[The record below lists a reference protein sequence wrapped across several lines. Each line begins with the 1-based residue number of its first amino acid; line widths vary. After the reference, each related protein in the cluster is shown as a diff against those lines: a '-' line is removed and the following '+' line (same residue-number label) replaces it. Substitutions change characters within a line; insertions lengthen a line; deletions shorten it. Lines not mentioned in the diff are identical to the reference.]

1 MPKPLAS
8 VSARFVDT
16 SMIVPLDSM
25 KVVPLCG
32 AATSVMECTQLLL
45 PPVNSG
51 LGVGAGGLGRRD
63 FLGAAVGHQLEE
75 LARGRAAEAVAD
87 EVDGAL
93 RAPAGRRAA
102 DHR

>member
-25 KVVPLCG
+25 KFVPLCG

-51 LGVGAGGLGRRD
+51 LGVVPAALAAATSSALPFAISSRNRRVVAPPKLWPTRFTARRVPQPSKSGRS
-63 FLGAAVGHQLEE
+63 
-75 LARGRAAEAVAD
+75 
-87 EVDGAL
+87 
-93 RAPAGRRAA
+93 
-102 DHR
+102 